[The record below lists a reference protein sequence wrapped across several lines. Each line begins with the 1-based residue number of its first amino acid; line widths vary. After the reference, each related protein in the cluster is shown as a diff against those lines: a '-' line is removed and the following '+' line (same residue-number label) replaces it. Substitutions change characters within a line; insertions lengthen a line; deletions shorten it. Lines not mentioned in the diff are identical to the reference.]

1 MIKWEESIDIAIKKA
16 KEVGKLVLMDF
27 FNPQ

>member
-1 MIKWEESIDIAIKKA
+1 MITWQSDKA
-16 KEVGKLVLMDF
+16 GAVNQAQIEGKLVLMDF